1 MIDEIFEFDFLS
13 KINFQM
19 EKKIYPS
26 FFIFIY
32 TRNNLLSIA
41 YSYSIGVN
49 NQFHLHLINFQ
60 TSTRSKTKPRT
71 KKKIYIYIQ
80 FFHQKSPSSIAPRII
95 YICKP

>member
-71 KKKIYIYIQ
+71 KKNIYIQ
-80 FFHQKSPSSIAPRII
+80 FFHQKSPSSIALRII
-95 YICKP
+95 YIRKP